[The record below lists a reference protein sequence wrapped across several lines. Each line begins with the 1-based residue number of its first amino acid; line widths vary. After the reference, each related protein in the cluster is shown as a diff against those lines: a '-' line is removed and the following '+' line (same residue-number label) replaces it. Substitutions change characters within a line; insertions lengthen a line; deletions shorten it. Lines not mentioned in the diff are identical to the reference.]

1 MELDSSG
8 LRCGLLVSS
17 CEDSDEPLCSR
28 KCGISWIAEQLLAS
42 EVEVCAIEL
51 VAVSVYCHWQD
62 DWITEWWKVVEGSTV
77 AWSAYSLDICL
88 EEWNEFVKNVMMVC
102 VCVCFAHACCYII
115 LLGIPPE
122 TKPTRRRKNQRMTQ
136 VKMFIHF

>member
-88 EEWNEFVKNVMMVC
+88 EEWNEFEKNVMMVC
-102 VCVCFAHACCYII
+102 VCMWVLHMHVATSSYLVYHQKQNQ
-115 LLGIPPE
+115 LGE
-122 TKPTRRRKNQRMTQ
+122 ERTNGWHK
-136 VKMFIHF
+136 